1 MKPLHRIFLTSIV
14 LLASCAP
21 EELTVELFADD
32 IEAAR
37 SGPPILVPA
46 TLVFSLLGDDQEG
59 LLAKATDI
67 VKQFI
72 SPDSKVTTANET
84 MGKKLTIT
92 TFIPLGKRD
101 KMLALPEFQKV
112 PLFLELVAQDPT
124 FGSHP
129 LALRLAKNDDKLRE
143 LNEALKGVSFLLSF
157 DPVPGSTTFNLTGN
171 RSEAE
176 LLVVSAFVNGE
187 AVLKREERLK
197 PRQRLALSFGAGDL
211 RKRSVWDHIAPQFF
225 MK

>member
-1 MKPLHRIFLTSIV
+1 MKLLHIIFLASTL

-21 EELTVELFADD
+21 EELTVEVFADD

-37 SGPPILVPA
+37 SGQPILVPA

-59 LLAKATDI
+59 HLAKTSDI

-72 SPDSKVTTANET
+72 SPDSKVTMASET
-84 MGKKLTIT
+84 LGKKLTLT
-92 TFIPLGKRD
+92 TFSPLGKRD
-101 KMLALPEFQKV
+101 KVMALPEFQSV
-112 PLFLELVAQDPT
+112 PLFLELVDQDPT

-129 LALRLAKNDDKLRE
+129 LVVRLAKNEGKLKE
-143 LNEALKGVSFLLSF
+143 INEALKGVSFLLSF
-157 DPVPGSTTFNLTGN
+157 EPTPKSTTLNLTGS

-176 LLVVSAFVNGE
+176 VLVVSAFVNGE
-187 AVLKREERLK
+187 AVLKREEHLK
-197 PRQRLALSFGAGDL
+197 PRQRLSLSFGAGDL
-211 RKRSVWDHIAPQFF
+211 SKRSIWDHIAPQFF